1 MNFIKNAIKS
11 HKKKLIEFDEEKRLI
26 RYGGKTFV
34 ATDIVSERG
43 HNFIGY
49 AQPDER
55 WHLTI
60 EATETDSFLR
70 GIERDIHEDKTSNG
84 DFL

>member
-1 MNFIKNAIKS
+1 MNLIKSILKS

-26 RYGGKTFV
+26 RYGGKTFL
-34 ATDIVSERG
+34 AYDIVSERG
-43 HNFIGY
+43 YNFIGY

-60 EATETDSFLR
+60 KATETDSFLR

>member
-34 ATDIVSERG
+34 AYDIESERG
-43 HNFIGY
+43 TRFFGY
-49 AQPDER
+49 GNQDER

-60 EATETDSFLR
+60 KATEIDSFLR